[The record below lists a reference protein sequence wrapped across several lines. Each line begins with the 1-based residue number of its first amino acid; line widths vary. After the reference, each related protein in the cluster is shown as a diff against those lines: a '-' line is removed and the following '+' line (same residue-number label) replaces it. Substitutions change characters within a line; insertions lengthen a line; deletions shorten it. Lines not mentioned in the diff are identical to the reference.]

1 MADNKDI
8 LLKFKVD
15 ADGAL
20 ASVKQYTQR
29 VNELKQAQRECQKDI
44 SETSKK
50 MRSLSDEYKEGKKS
64 TEDYEAEMAR
74 LQERQKNNQAQLASL
89 QVETKQN
96 SDALKVYQQD
106 LAKAT
111 KEMELQDGSVAKM
124 RAELSQL
131 TKSFDEMGAE
141 QRDTTEEGKALKDEI
156 NRLTD
161 AISEQEEATQRYQ
174 RNVGNYK
181 SALEGAEKA
190 VGGLKDGVL
199 GFVTGGNP
207 MLDMLLNTQAQLGS
221 VKQAFSLAA
230 QGVGIM
236 TKQLLAL
243 IATPIGAALAL
254 ISSAFFALREGIASS
269 EERTNRFK
277 AVMAPLQGILD
288 AVSRGLG
295 VVCGYLLDF
304 IEAGAGAVDW
314 VLKLAESL
322 PLVGESIAKGN
333 QTTREYIALEK
344 ERQAMTKLT
353 RDEIVASAER
363 EREISDLRAKFAEK
377 DKYTN
382 EQRLQFLDKAIAKE
396 KEQAEMNKK
405 IAQEELAILEKEAA
419 LTDNDAEMN
428 DKLEKAKAKVIQ
440 ADTALS
446 NKMRELNGQRVE
458 AINSINAEAE
468 AQRKA
473 AEERAKAR
481 EEAAK
486 KAAEKELQAI
496 RDAEDALNAIIED
509 NVTKQKAILTTS
521 YQREVE
527 EIKNRLATE
536 ADLTIAAKE
545 ALNTQLVALETK
557 YQQDIKAVDDEV
569 AAKKKEDEDAR
580 LQAEKEQRIE
590 KQQDEIEARAL
601 ALDTEIEQIKAQN
614 LTKQEEEKAILE
626 AKLIAKQEELDAM
639 HQLEE
644 ESDAEFKLRQLEAA
658 NEFADLK
665 QQVAD
670 KEVEIEE
677 TKSKKQREAYNAV
690 MNAMDAMGQH
700 SKALGKV
707 AKVMGLAQIA
717 VDTGTAISSGIAQAT
732 KLGFPANLA
741 AIATTVA
748 TVIANMATA
757 ITSIKSAKFATGGL
771 VTGAGSGTSDSIPAM
786 LSNGES
792 VMTAQATSAF
802 APLLST
808 INQMGGGVPIQAT
821 NISSQQMGEE
831 MLARAVARGV
841 AQLRPVVS
849 VEEFI
854 NVSNNV
860 DVVESLA
867 TL

>member
-1 MADNKDI
+1 MADKDI

-44 SETSKK
+44 SDTSKK
-50 MRSLSDEYKEGKKS
+50 MRSLSDEYKNGTKS
-64 TEDYEAEMAR
+64 TEEYEAEMAR

-89 QVETKQN
+89 QVETKKN
-96 SDALKVYQQD
+96 SEALNVYQKD

-111 KEMELQDGSVAKM
+111 KEMESQDGSVAKM

-131 TKSFDEMGAE
+131 TKAFDEMGAK

-161 AISEQEEATQRYQ
+161 AISGQEEATQRYQ

-181 SALEGAEKA
+181 SAIEDATSAL
-190 VGGLKDGVL
+190 DGMKNGV
-199 GFVTGGNP
+199 VSYMTAGNP
-207 MLDMLLNTQAQLGS
+207 MLAMLLNTSSSLGS
-221 VKQAFSLAA
+221 VKQAFMAA
-230 QGVGIM
+230 ATGAGAMI
-236 TKQLLAL
+236 KQLAVLAVTPVGL
-243 IATPIGAALAL
+243 VLTAIATAVTVLQKGLAT
-254 ISSAFFALREGIASS
+254 S
-269 EERTNRFK
+269 EERLNRFK
-277 AVMAPLQGILD
+277 VALAPLQGILD
-288 AVSRGLG
+288 GISNAIGVACDWLVS
-295 VVCGYLLDF
+295 
-304 IEAGAGAVDW
+304 
-314 VLKLAESL
+314 LAEALGGAADSTN
-322 PLVGESIAKGN
+322 K
-333 QTTREYIALEK
+333 YIELEK
-344 ERQAMTKLT
+344 QRQALTKLT

-396 KEQAEMNKK
+396 KEQAEMNKR

-458 AINSINAEAE
+458 AINAINAEAE
-468 AQRKA
+468 AQNKA

-496 RDAEDALNAIIED
+496 RDAEDALNEIIED

-536 ADLTIAAKE
+536 ADLTVAAKE

-580 LQAEKEQRIE
+580 LQAEKEKRIE
-590 KQQDEIEARAL
+590 KEQDEIEARAL

-614 LTKQEEEKAILE
+614 LAKQEEEKAILE
-626 AKLIAKQEELDAM
+626 AKMIAKQEELDAM
-639 HQLEE
+639 HQLEG

-665 QQVAD
+665 KQVAD

-690 MNAMDAMGQH
+690 MSAMDAMGQH

-717 VDTGTAISSGIAQAT
+717 VDTGKAISAGVAQAAAA
-732 KLGFPANLA
+732 GPFPANLA

-748 TVIANMATA
+748 TVLANMATA
-757 ITSIKSAKFATGGL
+757 LTTIKSAKFATGGL

-802 APLLST
+802 APILST
-808 INQMGGGVPIQAT
+808 LNQMGGGVPIQAT
-821 NISSQQMGEE
+821 NIGTQQMGEE

-849 VEEFI
+849 VEEFR

-867 TL
+867 EL

>member
-1 MADNKDI
+1 MAENKDI

-15 ADGAL
+15 ADAAL
-20 ASVKQYTQR
+20 KSVKDYTQR

-44 SETSKK
+44 SDTSKE
-50 MRSLSDEYKEGKKS
+50 MRALSDEYKKGKKS
-64 TEDYEAEMAR
+64 TEEYEAEMAR

-96 SDALKVYQQD
+96 SEALNVYQKD

-131 TKSFDEMGAE
+131 TKAFDEMGAE

-221 VKQAFSLAA
+221 VKQAFSAAA

-236 TKQLLAL
+236 LKQLKAL
-243 IATPIGAALAL
+243 IMTPIGAALTL
-254 ISSAFFALREGIASS
+254 IASAFFALREGIAGS
-269 EERTNRFK
+269 EERMNRFK
-277 AVMAPLQGILD
+277 AVMAPLQGVLD
-288 AVSRGLG
+288 MVSNALGKVCDGLLSLIEL
-295 VVCGYLLDF
+295 VF
-304 IEAGAGAVDW
+304 IAGEEG
-314 VLKLAESL
+314 K
-322 PLVGESIAKGN
+322 K
-333 QTTREYIALEK
+333 YIEIEKQKQALI
-344 ERQAMTKLT
+344 KLT

-396 KEQAEMNKK
+396 KEQAEMNKR

-446 NKMRELNGQRVE
+446 NKMRELNAQRVE

-496 RDAEDALNAIIED
+496 RDAEDALNEIIED

-536 ADLTIAAKE
+536 ADLTVAAKE

-557 YQQDIKAVDDEV
+557 YQQDIKAIDDEV
-569 AAKKKEDEDAR
+569 AAKKKEEEDAR
-580 LQAEKEQRIE
+580 LQAEKEKRIE
-590 KQQDEIEARAL
+590 KEQDEIEARAL

-665 QQVAD
+665 KQVAD

-690 MNAMDAMGQH
+690 MSAMDAMGQH
-700 SKALGKV
+700 SKALGKM

-717 VDTGTAISSGIAQAT
+717 VDTGKAISSGIAEAV
-732 KLGFPANLA
+732 KAGPFPKNLV

-802 APLLST
+802 APILST
-808 INQMGGGVPIQAT
+808 LNQMGGGVPIQAT
-821 NISSQQMGEE
+821 NIGTQQMGEE

-849 VEEFI
+849 VEEFR

-867 TL
+867 EL

>member
-1 MADNKDI
+1 
-8 LLKFKVD
+8 
-15 ADGAL
+15 L
-20 ASVKQYTQR
+20 AT
-29 VNELKQAQRECQKDI
+29 
-44 SETSKK
+44 
-50 MRSLSDEYKEGKKS
+50 
-64 TEDYEAEMAR
+64 
-74 LQERQKNNQAQLASL
+74 
-89 QVETKQN
+89 
-96 SDALKVYQQD
+96 
-106 LAKAT
+106 
-111 KEMELQDGSVAKM
+111 
-124 RAELSQL
+124 
-131 TKSFDEMGAE
+131 
-141 QRDTTEEGKALKDEI
+141 
-156 NRLTD
+156 
-161 AISEQEEATQRYQ
+161 
-174 RNVGNYK
+174 
-181 SALEGAEKA
+181 
-190 VGGLKDGVL
+190 
-199 GFVTGGNP
+199 
-207 MLDMLLNTQAQLGS
+207 
-221 VKQAFSLAA
+221 
-230 QGVGIM
+230 
-236 TKQLLAL
+236 
-243 IATPIGAALAL
+243 
-254 ISSAFFALREGIASS
+254 S
-269 EERTNRFK
+269 EERLNRFK
-277 AVMAPLQGILD
+277 VALAPLQGILD
-288 AVSRGLG
+288 GISNAIGVACDWLVS
-295 VVCGYLLDF
+295 
-304 IEAGAGAVDW
+304 
-314 VLKLAESL
+314 LAEALGGAADSTN
-322 PLVGESIAKGN
+322 K
-333 QTTREYIALEK
+333 YIELEK
-344 ERQAMTKLT
+344 QRQALTKLV
-353 RDEIVASAER
+353 RSEIVATAER
-363 EREISDLRAKFAEK
+363 EREISNQRAKFAEK

-496 RDAEDALNAIIED
+496 RDAEDALNEIIED

-569 AAKKKEDEDAR
+569 AAKKKEEEDAR

-748 TVIANMATA
+748 TVITNMATA

-802 APLLST
+802 STLLST

-841 AQLRPVVS
+841 SELRPVVS
-849 VEEFI
+849 VEEFR
-854 NVSNNV
+854 NVSDNV

>member
-1 MADNKDI
+1 MANNNQEV
-8 LLKFKVD
+8 LLRIKVD
-15 ADGAL
+15 ADKAL
-20 ASVKQYTQR
+20 SAVKQYTEE
-29 VNELKQAQRECQKDI
+29 VESLKR
-44 SETSKK
+44 T
-50 MRSLSDEYKEGKKS
+50 
-64 TEDYEAEMAR
+64 
-74 LQERQKNNQAQLASL
+74 QKNLQLALKEVAEEREKAWQSYKKGEKTIQDYNKIVEESKNTEAKIKEQLAMNSAQLANTSQTL
-89 QVETKQN
+89 RG
-96 SDALKVYQQD
+96 YQ
-106 LAKAT
+106 K
-111 KEMELQDGSVAKM
+111 ELQNVYKQQEALANDSDGSLASL
-124 RAELSQL
+124 RAELSNVTKAFDNLSRVEREGAKGSEYLEKINKL
-131 TKSFDEMGAE
+131 T
-141 QRDTTEEGKALKDEI
+141 DEI
-156 NRLTD
+156 KK
-161 AISEQEEATQRYQ
+161 AEEATQRYQ

-221 VKQAFSLAA
+221 VKQAFSAAA

-236 TKQLLAL
+236 LKQLKAL
-243 IATPIGAALAL
+243 IMTPIGAALTL
-254 ISSAFFALREGIASS
+254 IASAFFALREGIAGS
-269 EERTNRFK
+269 EERMNRFK
-277 AVMAPLQGILD
+277 AVMAPLQGVLD
-288 AVSRGLG
+288 TVSNALGKVCDGLLSLIEL
-295 VVCGYLLDF
+295 VF
-304 IEAGAGAVDW
+304 IAGEEG
-314 VLKLAESL
+314 K
-322 PLVGESIAKGN
+322 K
-333 QTTREYIALEK
+333 YIEIEKQKQALI
-344 ERQAMTKLT
+344 KLT

-446 NKMRELNGQRVE
+446 NKMRELNAQRVE

-481 EEAAK
+481 GEAAK

-496 RDAEDALNAIIED
+496 RDAEDALNEIIED

-536 ADLTIAAKE
+536 ADLTVAAKE

-557 YQQDIKAVDDEV
+557 YQQDIKAIDDEV
-569 AAKKKEDEDAR
+569 AAKKKEEEDAR

-601 ALDTEIEQIKAQN
+601 ALNTEIEQIKAQN
-614 LTKQEEEKAILE
+614 LAKQEEEKAILE
-626 AKLIAKQEELDAM
+626 ARMIAKQEELDAM

-690 MNAMDAMGQH
+690 MSAMDAMGQH

-717 VDTGTAISSGIAQAT
+717 VDTGKAISAGVAQAAAA
-732 KLGFPANLA
+732 GPFPANLA

-748 TVIANMATA
+748 TVLANMATA
-757 ITSIKSAKFATGGL
+757 LTTIKSAKFATGGL

-802 APLLST
+802 APILST
-808 INQMGGGVPIQAT
+808 LNQMGGGVPIQAT
-821 NISSQQMGEE
+821 NIGTQQMGEE

-841 AQLRPVVS
+841 AQIQPVVS
-849 VEEFI
+849 VEEFNRVSG
-854 NVSNNV
+854 NVKVIETMS
-860 DVVESLA
+860 
-867 TL
+867 TF

>member
-1 MADNKDI
+1 MAENKDI

-15 ADGAL
+15 ADAAL
-20 ASVKQYTQR
+20 KSVKDYTQR

-44 SETSKK
+44 SDTSKE
-50 MRSLSDEYKEGKKS
+50 MRTLSDEYKKGKKS
-64 TEDYEAEMAR
+64 TEEYEAEMAR

-89 QVETKQN
+89 QVETKKN
-96 SDALKVYQQD
+96 SEALKVYQQD

-131 TKSFDEMGAE
+131 TKAFDEMGAE

-161 AISEQEEATQRYQ
+161 AISKQEEATQRYQ

-221 VKQAFSLAA
+221 VKQAFSAAA

-236 TKQLLAL
+236 LKQLKAL
-243 IATPIGAALAL
+243 IMTPIGAALTL
-254 ISSAFFALREGIASS
+254 IASAFFALREGIAGS
-269 EERTNRFK
+269 EERMNRFK
-277 AVMAPLQGILD
+277 AVMAPLQGVLD
-288 AVSRGLG
+288 MVSNALGKVCDGLLSLIEL
-295 VVCGYLLDF
+295 VF
-304 IEAGAGAVDW
+304 IAGEEG
-314 VLKLAESL
+314 K
-322 PLVGESIAKGN
+322 K
-333 QTTREYIALEK
+333 YIEIEKQKQALIK
-344 ERQAMTKLT
+344 FT
-353 RDEIVASAER
+353 RDEIVATAER

-396 KEQAEMNKK
+396 KEQAEMNKR

-446 NKMRELNGQRVE
+446 NKMRELNAQRME

-496 RDAEDALNAIIED
+496 RDAEDALNEIIED

-569 AAKKKEDEDAR
+569 AAKKKEEEDAR
-580 LQAEKEQRIE
+580 LQAEKEKRIE
-590 KQQDEIEARAL
+590 KEQDEIEARAL

-614 LTKQEEEKAILE
+614 LAKQEEEKAILE
-626 AKLIAKQEELDAM
+626 ARMIAKQEELNKM

-665 QQVAD
+665 KQVAD

-690 MNAMDAMGQH
+690 MSAMDAMGQH
-700 SKALGKV
+700 SKALGKM

-717 VDTGTAISSGIAQAT
+717 VDTGTAISSGVAQAT
-732 KLGFPANLA
+732 KIGFPQNLA

-802 APLLST
+802 APILST
-808 INQMGGGVPIQAT
+808 LNQMGGGVPIQAT
-821 NISSQQMGEE
+821 NIGTQQMGEE

-849 VEEFI
+849 VEEFR

-867 TL
+867 EL

>member
-1 MADNKDI
+1 MAENKDI

-15 ADGAL
+15 ADKAL
-20 ASVKQYTQR
+20 ATVKKYTEQ
-29 VNELKQAQRECQKDI
+29 VNELKLSQKNVQQDI
-44 SETSKK
+44 NETNKA
-50 MRSLSDEYKEGKKS
+50 MRNLAKEFEEGTKS

-74 LQERQKNNQAQLASL
+74 LQERQKNNQQQLASL

-96 SDALKVYQQD
+96 SEALKVYQQD

-181 SALEGAEKA
+181 SALEDAEKA
-190 VGGLKDGVL
+190 MGGLKDGV
-199 GFVTGGNP
+199 VNYMTAGNP
-207 MLDMLLNTQAQLGS
+207 MLTMLLNTSSSLGS
-221 VKQAFSLAA
+221 VKQAFMAAATGVGAMIKQLAA
-230 QGVGIM
+230 LMVTPVGAVL
-236 TKQLLAL
+236 TV
-243 IATPIGAALAL
+243 
-254 ISSAFFALREGIASS
+254 IASALMVLQKGLEMS

-277 AVMAPLQGILD
+277 VALAPLQGILD
-288 AVSRGLG
+288 AVSNGIGWMADAL
-295 VVCGYLLDF
+295 VSLVEK
-304 IEAGAGAVDW
+304 ISGAADSTN
-314 VLKLAESL
+314 KYME
-322 PLVGESIAKGN
+322 
-333 QTTREYIALEK
+333 LEK
-344 ERQAMTKLT
+344 QRQALTKLT
-353 RDEIVASAER
+353 RDEIVATAER
-363 EREISDLRAKFAEK
+363 EREVSDLRAKFAEK

-405 IAQEELAILEKEAA
+405 IAQEELAILEKEAS

-496 RDAEDALNAIIED
+496 RDAEDALNEIIED

-521 YQREVE
+521 YRREVE

-536 ADLTIAAKE
+536 ADLTVAAKE

-557 YQQDIKAVDDEV
+557 YKQDIKAVDDEV
-569 AAKKKEDEDAR
+569 EAKRKADEDAR
-580 LQAEKEQRIE
+580 LQAEKEKRIE
-590 KQQDEIEARAL
+590 EQQQIIEDRAI
-601 ALDTEIEQIKAQN
+601 ALSTEIEQIKAQN

-670 KEVEIEE
+670 KEVEIEK
-677 TKSKKQREAYNAV
+677 TKSQKQREAYNAV

-841 AQLRPVVS
+841 SQLRPVVS
-849 VEEFI
+849 VEEFR

-867 TL
+867 EL

>member
-1 MADNKDI
+1 MAENKDI

-15 ADGAL
+15 ADAAL
-20 ASVKQYTQR
+20 KSVKDYTQR

-44 SETSKK
+44 SDTSKE
-50 MRSLSDEYKEGKKS
+50 MRTLSDEYKKGKKS
-64 TEDYEAEMAR
+64 TEEYEAEMAR

-89 QVETKQN
+89 QVETKKN
-96 SDALKVYQQD
+96 SEALNVYQKD

-131 TKSFDEMGAE
+131 TKAFDEMGAE

-221 VKQAFSLAA
+221 VKQAFSAAA

-236 TKQLLAL
+236 LKQLKAL
-243 IATPIGAALAL
+243 IMTPIGAALTL
-254 ISSAFFALREGIASS
+254 IASAFFALREGIAGS
-269 EERTNRFK
+269 EERMNRFK
-277 AVMAPLQGILD
+277 AVMAPLQGVLD
-288 AVSRGLG
+288 MVSNALGKVCDGLLSLIEL
-295 VVCGYLLDF
+295 VF
-304 IEAGAGAVDW
+304 IAGEEG
-314 VLKLAESL
+314 K
-322 PLVGESIAKGN
+322 K
-333 QTTREYIALEK
+333 YIEIEKQKQALI
-344 ERQAMTKLT
+344 KLT

-396 KEQAEMNKK
+396 KEQAEMNKR

-446 NKMRELNGQRVE
+446 NKMRELNAQRVE
-458 AINSINAEAE
+458 AVNAINAEAE

-496 RDAEDALNAIIED
+496 RDAEDALNEIIED

-527 EIKNRLATE
+527 GIKNRLATE
-536 ADLTIAAKE
+536 ADLTVAAKE

-557 YQQDIKAVDDEV
+557 YQQDIKAIDDEV
-569 AAKKKEDEDAR
+569 AAKKKEEEDAR
-580 LQAEKEQRIE
+580 LQAEKEKRIE
-590 KQQDEIEARAL
+590 KEQEEIEARAL
-601 ALDTEIEQIKAQN
+601 ALDTEIEQIKAQS
-614 LTKQEEEKAILE
+614 LAKQEEEKEILE
-626 AKLIAKQEELDAM
+626 ARMIAKQEELNKM

-665 QQVAD
+665 KQVAD

-690 MNAMDAMGQH
+690 MSAMDAMGQH
-700 SKALGKV
+700 SKALGKM

-717 VDTGTAISSGIAQAT
+717 VDTGTAISSGVAQAT
-732 KLGFPANLA
+732 KIGFPQNLA

-802 APLLST
+802 APILST
-808 INQMGGGVPIQAT
+808 LNQMGGGVPIQAT
-821 NISSQQMGEE
+821 NIGTQQMGEE

-849 VEEFI
+849 VEEFR

-867 TL
+867 EL

>member
-1 MADNKDI
+1 MAENKDI

-15 ADGAL
+15 ADAAL
-20 ASVKQYTQR
+20 KSVKDYTQR

-44 SETSKK
+44 SDTSKE
-50 MRSLSDEYKEGKKS
+50 MRTLSDEYQKGKKS
-64 TEDYEAEMAR
+64 TEEYEAEMAR

-89 QVETKQN
+89 QVETKKN
-96 SDALKVYQQD
+96 SEALNVYQKD

-131 TKSFDEMGAE
+131 TKAFDEMGAE

-221 VKQAFSLAA
+221 VKQAFSAAA

-236 TKQLLAL
+236 LKQLKAL
-243 IATPIGAALAL
+243 IMTPIGAALTL
-254 ISSAFFALREGIASS
+254 IASAFFALREGITGS
-269 EERTNRFK
+269 EERMNRFK
-277 AVMAPLQGILD
+277 AVMAPLQGVLD
-288 AVSRGLG
+288 MVSNALGKVCDGL
-295 VVCGYLLDF
+295 LSL
-304 IEAGAGAVDW
+304 IELVFTAGEEG
-314 VLKLAESL
+314 K
-322 PLVGESIAKGN
+322 K
-333 QTTREYIALEK
+333 YIEIEKQKQALI
-344 ERQAMTKLT
+344 KLT
-353 RDEIVASAER
+353 RDEIEATAER

-396 KEQAEMNKK
+396 KEQAEMNKR
-405 IAQEELAILEKEAA
+405 IAQEELAILKKEAA
-419 LTDNDAEMN
+419 LTDNDAEMK
-428 DKLEKAKAKVIQ
+428 DKLAKAKAKVIQ
-440 ADTALS
+440 TDTALS
-446 NKMRELNGQRVE
+446 NKMRELNAQRVE

-486 KAAEKELQAI
+486 QAAEKELQAI
-496 RDAEDALNAIIED
+496 RDAEDALNEIIED

-527 EIKNRLATE
+527 EIKHRLATE
-536 ADLTIAAKE
+536 ADLTVAAKE

-557 YQQDIKAVDDEV
+557 YQQDIKAIDDEV
-569 AAKKKEDEDAR
+569 AAKKKEEENAR
-580 LQAEKEQRIE
+580 LQAEKEKRIE
-590 KQQDEIEARAL
+590 KEQEEIEARAL
-601 ALDTEIEQIKAQN
+601 ALNTEIEQIKAQN
-614 LTKQEEEKAILE
+614 LAKQEEEKAILE
-626 AKLIAKQEELDAM
+626 ARMIAKQEELNKM

-644 ESDAEFKLRQLEAA
+644 ESYAEFKLRQLEAA

-665 QQVAD
+665 KQVAD

-690 MNAMDAMGQH
+690 MSAMDAMGQH
-700 SKALGKV
+700 SKALGKM

-717 VDTGTAISSGIAQAT
+717 VDTGTAISSGVAQAT
-732 KLGFPANLA
+732 KIGFPQNLA

-802 APLLST
+802 APILST
-808 INQMGGGVPIQAT
+808 LNQMGGGVPIQAT
-821 NISSQQMGEE
+821 NIGTQQMGEE

-849 VEEFI
+849 VEEFR

-867 TL
+867 EL